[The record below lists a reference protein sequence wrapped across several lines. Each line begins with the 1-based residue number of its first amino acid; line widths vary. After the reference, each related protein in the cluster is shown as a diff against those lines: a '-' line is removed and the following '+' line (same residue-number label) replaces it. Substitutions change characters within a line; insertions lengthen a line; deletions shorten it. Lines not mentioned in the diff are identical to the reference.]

1 MKSHLEVRRRL
12 LGALC
17 AAGASGTAWAQPSS
31 GAMAS
36 GPVASAPVA
45 ARRWIALPRVGGR
58 LTAADIGLVV
68 NRADPYSV
76 EVGAAYRHTRRLRPQ
91 QVLEVEVPV
100 QARLADDEFRRLA
113 QQIDAHFGRDTQA
126 LALAWRLPF
135 AVGCSSITGALA
147 LGLDDALCR
156 NSCGVSRRSPY
167 FASPSRRPMAELG
180 MRLSMLLAA
189 ESVDGAVA
197 MIERGVAAD
206 ASLGRRGAPSTTV
219 WFLVSDDPVRNVRMP
234 AYPPAGRIAS
244 VNVEV
249 RVEERSTPAEAERVL
264 LVQVGR
270 THVER
275 LDTVRFVPGALADHL
290 TSTGGAIDGSTPQ
303 MSALAWIAAGATA
316 SHGTVSE
323 PCARPEKFPHPQVL
337 LLNYLQGCSAI
348 EAYWR
353 SVACPQQSLFVGE
366 PLAAPFARV

>member
-1 MKSHLEVRRRL
+1 MTSHLKVRRRL

-17 AAGASGTAWAQPSS
+17 AAAWPGATAAAPL
-31 GAMAS
+31 ADT
-36 GPVASAPVA
+36 PASAPGA
-45 ARRWIALPRVGGR
+45 ARRWMRLPRVAGR

-76 EVGAAYRHTRRLRPQ
+76 DVGAVYRRARRLRPE
-91 QVLEVEVPV
+91 QVLEVELPV
-100 QARLADDEFRRLA
+100 QARLPEDEFRRFA
-113 QQIDAHFGRDTQA
+113 ERIDAHFGRDTQA
-126 LALAWRLPF
+126 LALAWRLPY
-135 AVGCSSITGALA
+135 AVGCSAITGALA
-147 LGLDDALCR
+147 LGLDEALCR
-156 NSCGVSRRSPY
+156 NSCAASRRSPY
-167 FASPSRRPMAELG
+167 FASPSLRPAADLG

-197 MIERGVAAD
+197 LIGRGVAAD
-206 ASLGRRGAPSTTV
+206 ASLGRRGAPSTSAH
-219 WFLVSDDPVRNVRMP
+219 FLISDDPQRNVRAP
-234 AYPPAGRIAS
+234 AYPPAGRLQPA
-244 VNVEV
+244 NVDI
-249 RVEERSTPAEAERVL
+249 RVGVGSTPAGAERVL

-270 THVER
+270 THVDGLE
-275 LDTVRFVPGALADHL
+275 TVGFVPGALADHL

-316 SHGTVSE
+316 THGTVSE
-323 PCARPEKFPHPQVL
+323 PCARPEKFPHPQLL